1 MTAHQAKLVL
11 ATEGRIA
18 RITLAA
24 PERQNRLDWATIE
37 AMGEFVREVA
47 RSETVR
53 ALVIDAEGADFCAG
67 DCWPDMGAWPKAYAH
82 RDPGGS
88 HGVPPLPFTDL
99 LGELRSLPMPTV
111 AILGG
116 EVADA
121 GLDLACHCDIRLA
134 ADDATFQDRRVAGAR
149 FAATGITYVLPR
161 LVGLSAAAR
170 LLLFGERLEA
180 AEAQRIGLV
189 YRTVAANRL
198 REEAQALVDGVAAMA
213 TRSYAL
219 VKQQVIEQLD
229 MNYRTALMHSM
240 AVRQTNIFE
249 DRAEGQ
255 RAFVEKRA
263 PRFTGR

>member
-1 MTAHQAKLVL
+1 MAQQVRLGRES
-11 ATEGRIA
+11 EGRIA

-24 PERQNRLDWATIE
+24 PERQNRLDWAMIG
-37 AMGEFVREVA
+37 AMAEFVREVA

-67 DCWPDMGAWPKAYAH
+67 DRGADMGAWPQAYAH

-88 HGVPPLPFTDL
+88 HGVPPLPLTDL

-116 EVADA
+116 EVADV

-134 ADDATFQDRRVAGAR
+134 AFDATFQDRRVANAR

-161 LVGLSAAAR
+161 LVGLAGASR
-170 LLLFGERLEA
+170 LLLFGERLDA
-180 AEAQRIGLV
+180 AEARRIGLV
-189 YRTVAANRL
+189 YRTVAADRL
-198 REEAQALVDGVAAMA
+198 RQEAEVLVAGVAAMA

-240 AVRQTNIFE
+240 ALRQTNIFE